1 MKSLFIARLFWVSF
15 VVCLTHGH
23 VQHVAAQTIP
33 KTPEDEVRIKLKG
46 VDGKIYDAAAM
57 KGEVVVIS
65 FGATWCRPC
74 VAEIEAL
81 EALKRE
87 YSGRPLKIWWASIES
102 EDEKSDVLLREY
114 AKDLRMTIPVLRDP
128 QRIAYG
134 QFSQKLR
141 MPLVVFFDRRG
152 RYVTPIHVGMSTPDV
167 YQARMRERIDPL
179 LKQLLTK

>member
-1 MKSLFIARLFWVSF
+1 VLCATHAHVSL
-15 VVCLTHGH
+15 
-23 VQHVAAQTIP
+23 VAAQT
-33 KTPEDEVRIKLKG
+33 TPQTSEEFSIKLKG
-46 VDGKIYDAAAM
+46 VDGKIYDAAKM
-57 KGEVVVIS
+57 KGEVVVVS

-128 QRIAYG
+128 ERIAYG
-134 QFSQKLR
+134 RFSQKLR
-141 MPLVVFFDRRG
+141 MPLVVFFDRNG
-152 RYVTPIHVGMSTPDV
+152 RYVAPIHVGMSTPDV

-179 LKQLLTK
+179 LK